1 MPVSATMPGSIP
13 RSQPTSAGMASAW
26 RLMFIPRP
34 PCPGVPK
41 RQNNSKKPF
50 SPLN

>member
-1 MPVSATMPGSIP
+1 
-13 RSQPTSAGMASAW
+13 
-26 RLMFIPRP
+26 LMFIPRP

>member
-1 MPVSATMPGSIP
+1 LV
-13 RSQPTSAGMASAW
+13 
-26 RLMFIPRP
+26 FIPRP